1 MSCHVMSPGEGK
13 VEHHNSN
20 PSILNGR
27 LYGHRYDLHSI
38 GNKILQIQK
47 RFAHL
52 RSGHP
57 GEEGSPPAQS
67 VAAQAEQRPGEEVPP
82 RHQVEEED
90 VHDQTHLS

>member
-1 MSCHVMSPGEGK
+1 MAVSMATAMICIVLA
-13 VEHHNSN
+13 
-20 PSILNGR
+20 I
-27 LYGHRYDLHSI
+27 
-38 GNKILQIQK
+38 KILQIQK